1 MRAGSAS
8 PDRRRNGSREYS
20 PDYENSVSPPRDR
33 GFGRG
38 RDSGRYRDYS
48 PPHHGRGRFGG
59 RFGGGRFGGG
69 RFYGGRFGGGR
80 FIGGRFGGGYMG
92 AGFRGDVVPKNN
104 PNVRPREGDWIC
116 NNLNFARRDG
126 CNNCHRPSY
135 APPGSPRRGYPGP
148 TLMPCRFPGPPMDQ
162 SPGRSFNGYRSPP

>member
-80 FIGGRFGGGYMG
+80 FIGGRFGGGRFGGRFDGGYMG
-92 AGFRGDVVPKNN
+92 AGFRGDVVPRNN
-104 PNVRPREGDWIC
+104 PNVRPREGDWMC
-116 NNLNFARRDG
+116 TDPA
-126 CNNCHRPSY
+126 
-135 APPGSPRRGYPGP
+135 
-148 TLMPCRFPGPPMDQ
+148 
-162 SPGRSFNGYRSPP
+162 